1 MGVDMSTWKYK
12 PLSYRVYDGD
22 TLLDLVLDLG
32 FNIQFRI
39 KTRLYGI
46 NAPEV
51 RGVEKNQGIESRDWL
66 KEKIDTAF
74 NNNSLVIESHSDQG
88 KFGRWLITVWGDGVN
103 LNKKMVEEGYAKFK
117 QY

>member
-1 MGVDMSTWKYK
+1 MGVDMTTWKFK

-32 FNIQFRI
+32 FNIQFQI

-51 RGVEKNQGIESRDWL
+51 RGVEKTQGIKSRDWL
-66 KEKIDTAF
+66 KEKMNTAF
-74 NNNSLVIESHSDQG
+74 NNDSLFIESHRDQG

-103 LNKKMVEEGYAKFK
+103 LNKKMAEEGYAKYK